1 MAGEFGRQETCFDMI
16 RMFLTA
22 AIASACVAGCASIA
36 TAQGNFPEKPLQ
48 LIVPF
53 PAGGAS
59 DVVGRIIAGELETRL
74 GKPVIVLNRPGGGT
88 TIAAKEVAIAAPD
101 GYTLFSSSNS
111 TFTLQNAVKENV
123 PYDSAKDFEPIAQ
136 TGTITMVLVT
146 HRDNPIK
153 DVAALVAAAKANPD
167 KLSLASFGVATISHF
182 AGELFKSSAGIKMVH
197 LPYRGSAP
205 AMNDLM
211 GKHIEYHVD
220 TVIAIRPQ
228 IEAGTVRPLA
238 VFSAKRSQ
246 FLPDVPTL
254 AELGYPN
261 IDLVSWG
268 TVVVPKGVPP
278 VIRERLTSVLEEV
291 IASPSVIERFQK
303 VGYEAGFKRYSD
315 WPGFIAKEIAEMKEL
330 ARQGGIKEE

>member
-1 MAGEFGRQETCFDMI
+1 MI
-16 RMFLTA
+16 RMILA
-22 AIASACVAGCASIA
+22 AAMTSACVVACASIA
-36 TAQGNFPEKPLQ
+36 TAQGTYPEKPLQ

-59 DVVGRIIAGELETRL
+59 DVVGRIVAGELEARL

-88 TIAAKEVAIAAPD
+88 TIAAKEAANAAPD
-101 GYTLFSSSNS
+101 GYTLLSSSNS

-123 PYDSAKDFEPIAQ
+123 PYDSAKDFEPIGQ
-136 TGTITMVLVT
+136 TGTLTMVLVT

-197 LPYRGSAP
+197 LPYKGSAP

-220 TVIAIRPQ
+220 TVIAIRPLL
-228 IEAGTVRPLA
+228 EAGTVRPLA

-268 TVVVPKGVPP
+268 TVVAPKGIPP
-278 VIRERLTSVLEEV
+278 AIRDRLTSVLEEV
-291 IASPSVIERFQK
+291 VASPSVIERFKK
-303 VGYEAGFKRYSD
+303 VGYEAAFKRYPD
-315 WPGFIAKEIAEMKEL
+315 WPGFIAKETAEMKEL
-330 ARQGGIKEE
+330 ARKGGIKEE

>member
-1 MAGEFGRQETCFDMI
+1 
-16 RMFLTA
+16 
-22 AIASACVAGCASIA
+22 
-36 TAQGNFPEKPLQ
+36 

-53 PAGGAS
+53 PPGGAS
-59 DVVGRIIAGELETRL
+59 DVVGRIVAGELETRL

-88 TIAAKEVAIAAPD
+88 TIAAREAANAAPD
-101 GYTLFSSSNS
+101 GYTLLSSSNS
-111 TFTLQNAVKENV
+111 TFTLQHAVKENV
-123 PYDSAKDFEPIAQ
+123 PYDSAKDFEPIGQ
-136 TGTITMVLVT
+136 TGTLAMVLVT

-167 KLSLASFGVATISHF
+167 KLSLASFGIATISHF

-220 TVIAIRPQ
+220 TVIAIRPLL
-228 IEAGTVRPLA
+228 ESGVRPLA
-238 VFSAKRSQ
+238 VFSAKRSP

-268 TVVVPKGVPP
+268 TVVAPRGIPP
-278 VIRERLTSVLEEV
+278 AIRDRLASVLEEA

-303 VGYEAGFKRYSD
+303 VGYEAAFKRYPD
-315 WPGFIAKEIAEMKEL
+315 WPEFIAKETAEMKEL
-330 ARQGGIKEE
+330 ARKGGIKEE

>member
-1 MAGEFGRQETCFDMI
+1 MI

-22 AIASACVAGCASIA
+22 AIASACVVGCVSIA
-36 TAQGNFPEKPLQ
+36 AAQGSYPEKPLQ

-53 PAGGAS
+53 PAGGAA
-59 DVVGRIIAGELETRL
+59 DVVGRIVAGEFETRL

-88 TIAAKEVAIAAPD
+88 TIAAKEAANAAPD

-123 PYDSAKDFEPIAQ
+123 PYDSAKDFEPIGQ
-136 TGTITMVLVT
+136 TGTLTMVLVT

-197 LPYRGSAP
+197 LPYKGSAP

-220 TVIAIRPQ
+220 TVIAIRPLL
-228 IEAGTVRPLA
+228 ESGARPLA
-238 VFSAKRSQ
+238 VFSAKRSP

-278 VIRERLTSVLEEV
+278 AIRDRLTKVLEEA
-291 IASPSVIERFQK
+291 IASPSVIERFKK
-303 VGYEAGFKRYSD
+303 VGYEAGFKRYPD
-315 WPGFIAKEIAEMKEL
+315 WPGFIAKETAEMKEL
-330 ARQGGIKEE
+330 ARKGGIKEE

>member
-1 MAGEFGRQETCFDMI
+1 MI
-16 RMFLTA
+16 RMFLGA
-22 AIASACVAGCASIA
+22 AIASACVTGCASIA
-36 TAQGNFPEKPLQ
+36 TAQGSYPEKSLQ

-53 PAGGAS
+53 PPGGAS

-88 TIAAKEVAIAAPD
+88 TIAAKEVVNAAPD

-123 PYDSAKDFEPIAQ
+123 PYDSARDFEPIAQ

-197 LPYRGSAP
+197 LPYKGSAP

-220 TVIAIRPQ
+220 TVIAIRPLL
-228 IEAGTVRPLA
+228 ESGVRPLA
-238 VFSAKRSQ
+238 VFSAKRSP

-268 TVVVPKGVPP
+268 TVVAPKGIPP
-278 VIRERLTSVLEEV
+278 AIRDRLASVLEEV
-291 IASPSVIERFQK
+291 VASPSVIERFQK

-315 WPGFIAKEIAEMKEL
+315 WPGFIAKETAEMKEL
-330 ARQGGIKEE
+330 ARKGGIKEE

>member
-1 MAGEFGRQETCFDMI
+1 MVRK
-16 RMFLTA
+16 FLAA
-22 AIASACVAGCASIA
+22 AIASACVAVCPSIA
-36 TAQGNFPEKPLQ
+36 TAQTNYPEKPLQ

-74 GKPVIVLNRPGGGT
+74 GKPVIVINRPGGGT
-88 TIAAKEVAIAAPD
+88 TIAAKEVSIAAPD

-111 TFTLQNAVKENV
+111 TFTLQNAVKESV
-123 PYDSAKDFEPIAQ
+123 PYDSARDFEPIAQ

-153 DVAALVAAAKANPD
+153 DVKALVAAAKASPD

-205 AMNDLM
+205 AMNDLI

-268 TVVVPKGVPP
+268 TVVVPKG
-278 VIRERLTSVLEEV
+278 T
-291 IASPSVIERFQK
+291 PSAT
-303 VGYEAGFKRYSD
+303 G
-315 WPGFIAKEIAEMKEL
+315 
-330 ARQGGIKEE
+330 

>member
-1 MAGEFGRQETCFDMI
+1 MI
-16 RMFLTA
+16 RMFLGA
-22 AIASACVAGCASIA
+22 AIASACVASCPSMAA
-36 TAQGNFPEKPLQ
+36 AQANYPEKQLQ

-59 DVVGRIIAGELETRL
+59 DVVGRILASELETRL
-74 GKPVIVLNRPGGGT
+74 GKPVIVINRPGGGT

-205 AMNDLM
+205 AMNDLI

-278 VIRERLTSVLEEV
+278 AVRDRLTSVLEEA

-303 VGYEAGFKRYSD
+303 VGYEAAFKRYSD
-315 WPGFIAKEIAEMKEL
+315 WPGYIAKEIAEMKEL

>member
-1 MAGEFGRQETCFDMI
+1 MI
-16 RMFLTA
+16 RMFLAA
-22 AIASACVAGCASIA
+22 AIVSACVAGCPSMAA
-36 TAQGNFPEKPLQ
+36 AQAGYPEKPLQ

-59 DVVGRIIAGELETRL
+59 DVVGRIIAGELEARL

-101 GYTLFSSSNS
+101 GYTLLSSSNS
-111 TFTLQNAVKENV
+111 TFTLQHAVRDNV
-123 PYDSAKDFEPIAQ
+123 SYDSAKDFEPIAQ
-136 TGTITMVLVT
+136 TGTLTMVLVT

-167 KLSLASFGVATISHF
+167 KLSLASYGVATTSHF

-197 LPYRGSAP
+197 LPYKGSAP

-220 TVIAIRPQ
+220 TVVAIRPLL
-228 IEAGTVRPLA
+228 ESGVRPLA
-238 VFSAKRSQ
+238 VFSAKRSSL
-246 FLPDVPTL
+246 LPDVPTL

-261 IDLVSWG
+261 VDFVSWG
-268 TVVVPKGVPP
+268 AVVAPKGIPP
-278 VIRERLTSVLEEV
+278 AIRDRLASALEEA

-303 VGYEAGFKRYSD
+303 VGYEAAFKRYSD
-315 WPGFIAKEIAEMKEL
+315 WPGFIAKETAEMKEL
-330 ARQGGIKEE
+330 ARKGGIKEE

>member
-1 MAGEFGRQETCFDMI
+1 MI
-16 RMFLTA
+16 RMFLAA
-22 AIASACVAGCASIA
+22 AIASACVAGCASVA
-36 TAQGNFPEKPLQ
+36 AAQANYPEKPLQ

-53 PAGGAS
+53 PPGGAS
-59 DVVGRIIAGELETRL
+59 DVVGRIVAGELETRL

-88 TIAAKEVAIAAPD
+88 TIAAREAANAAPD
-101 GYTLFSSSNS
+101 GYTLLSSSNS
-111 TFTLQNAVKENV
+111 TFTLQHAVKENV
-123 PYDSAKDFEPIAQ
+123 PYDSAKDFEPIGQ
-136 TGTITMVLVT
+136 TGTLAMVLVT

-167 KLSLASFGVATISHF
+167 KLSLASFGIATISHF

-220 TVIAIRPQ
+220 TVIAIRPLL
-228 IEAGTVRPLA
+228 ESGVRPLA
-238 VFSAKRSQ
+238 VFSAKRSP

-268 TVVVPKGVPP
+268 TVVAPRGIPP
-278 VIRERLTSVLEEV
+278 AIRDRLASVLEEA

-303 VGYEAGFKRYSD
+303 VGYEAAFKRYPD
-315 WPGFIAKEIAEMKEL
+315 WPEFIAKETAEMKEL
-330 ARQGGIKEE
+330 ARKGGIKEE